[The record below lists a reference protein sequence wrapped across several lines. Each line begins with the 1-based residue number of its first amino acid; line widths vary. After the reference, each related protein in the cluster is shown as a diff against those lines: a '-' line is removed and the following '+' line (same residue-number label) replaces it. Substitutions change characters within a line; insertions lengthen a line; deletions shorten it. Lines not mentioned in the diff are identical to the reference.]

1 MKSII
6 RVLIVA
12 SITLLVSEFSSAQS
26 KATVHGQLVELG
38 SYVREGI
45 IPSSPGKRDIA
56 MASLKSYGILALVEN
71 KTSKVFVLSPA
82 SGDTAFVA
90 NMTPYLGTTMFVK
103 GSVKTRGGIRL
114 LAVEDMGKSLAK

>member
-1 MKSII
+1 MKRFLRELFVIALSF
-6 RVLIVA
+6 VLFDL
-12 SITLLVSEFSSAQS
+12 SHAQA
-26 KATVHGQLVELG
+26 KQTVHGQLVELG

-45 IPSSPGKRDIA
+45 IPTSPGKRDIA

-71 KTSKVFVLSPA
+71 KTSRVYVLSPA

-90 NMTPYLGTTMFVK
+90 TMTPYLGTMMFVK

-114 LAVEDMGKSLAK
+114 LSVEDMGKSLAK